1 MSNRS
6 RNRKNRNPRIDTLLL
21 AKYGII
27 QPTRLAEGMTVMT
40 PLAELTRDDKEDLLE
55 FAQFLMAPEREHDFD
70 FLEEA
75 RAEAELHDEP

>member
-70 FLEEA
+70 FLKEA

>member
-6 RNRKNRNPRIDTLLL
+6 RNRKPRNPRIDTLLL

-27 QPTRLAEGMTVMT
+27 SPTRLAEGMTVMT
-40 PLAELTRDDKEDLLE
+40 PLAQLTREDKEDLLE

-70 FLEEA
+70 FLLEEA
-75 RAEAELHDEP
+75 PAETLHDEP